1 MGKKKELSVN
11 ENCQLHNNKRIYIV
25 DGSVFNFKKNKYP
38 LGLIAKTDCFRVFSS
53 VWNKECES
61 FVLAR
66 MKATWKN
73 IKPVVV
79 IDETTLECVCKIPNS
94 SLTEFTDTN
103 DTSAIILCTKIH
115 QNADFKVKSKTI
127 QLDSS
132 SCSIFFK
139 NDRDLCRFAEKN

>member
-1 MGKKKELSVN
+1 MVVKM
-11 ENCQLHNNKRIYIV
+11 
-25 DGSVFNFKKNKYP
+25 DKYP

-94 SLTEFTDTN
+94 SLTEFTVAN
-103 DTSAIILCTKIH
+103 DTSAIILCARIQGK
-115 QNADFKVKSKTI
+115 ADFMVKRFHIQNSDKTPE
-127 QLDSS
+127 
-132 SCSIFFK
+132 
-139 NDRDLCRFAEKN
+139 EKKEAVDKLIKE

>member
-1 MGKKKELSVN
+1 MVVKM
-11 ENCQLHNNKRIYIV
+11 
-25 DGSVFNFKKNKYP
+25 DKYP

-53 VWNKECES
+53 IFTKECES
-61 FVLAR
+61 FILSR
-66 MKATWKN
+66 MKASSKN

-115 QNADFKVKSKTI
+115 QNADFKVKRFHIQNSDKTPE
-127 QLDSS
+127 
-132 SCSIFFK
+132 
-139 NDRDLCRFAEKN
+139 EKKEAVDKLVVEFG

>member
-1 MGKKKELSVN
+1 M
-11 ENCQLHNNKRIYIV
+11 
-25 DGSVFNFKKNKYP
+25 DKYP

-53 VWNKECES
+53 VWNKECEA

-94 SLTEFTDTN
+94 SLTEFTVAN
-103 DTSAIILCTKIH
+103 DTSAIILCARIQGK
-115 QNADFKVKSKTI
+115 ADFMVKRFHIQNSDKTPE
-127 QLDSS
+127 
-132 SCSIFFK
+132 
-139 NDRDLCRFAEKN
+139 EKKEAVDKLIKE